1 MGLDILIEE
10 RNFWVKIKY
19 GWVSEEEKMGT
30 DAFPGRFAFLL
41 SLSTRISSSA
51 WARSHSIILLRLQCP
66 GKDSAEMSAEGWEG
80 DAVFYNTFSD
90 LTEVLF
96 GSSMRTELLIKK
108 TVISSHILMYG
119 STSPVKT
126 PLWKALQ
133 VREANVQNISSFLL
147 KAWQVQL

>member
-1 MGLDILIEE
+1 
-10 RNFWVKIKY
+10 
-19 GWVSEEEKMGT
+19 
-30 DAFPGRFAFLL
+30 
-41 SLSTRISSSA
+41 
-51 WARSHSIILLRLQCP
+51 
-66 GKDSAEMSAEGWEG
+66 MSAEGWEG
-80 DAVFYNTFSD
+80 DAVFYNTLSD

-108 TVISSHILMYG
+108 MVISHILMYG

-126 PLWKALQ
+126 PLWKVLQ

>member
-1 MGLDILIEE
+1 
-10 RNFWVKIKY
+10 
-19 GWVSEEEKMGT
+19 
-30 DAFPGRFAFLL
+30 
-41 SLSTRISSSA
+41 
-51 WARSHSIILLRLQCP
+51 
-66 GKDSAEMSAEGWEG
+66 MSAEGWEG